1 MSPQFSSRLRRIQP
15 KVANEIR
22 HYRLQAGFTQRQLA
36 RQLGIR
42 LSTFTSWERGSTCPS
57 LPNLFNLARELNTLA
72 EGLYP
77 EFYRRRKEPRLTAPI
92 A

>member
-1 MSPQFSSRLRRIQP
+1 MTPQFSSRLRRIQP

-22 HYRLQAGFTQRQLA
+22 RYRLQAGLTQRQLA

-42 LSTFTSWERGSTCPS
+42 LSTYTSWERGMTCPS
-57 LPNLFNLARELNTLA
+57 LPNLFKLAKNLNTLV

-77 EFYRRRKEPRLTAPI
+77 EFYVRGEKLAASI